1 MGIIWLYTI
10 GSVVL
15 VSLTSLVGI
24 LFLSMNEERLKRMVF
39 VLVSVA
45 VGALFGDVFIHIL
58 PELYKNSI
66 SPLTISMFVLIG
78 ILVFFILEK
87 FLRWHHHHGVD
98 EESYHSIQENS
109 HIGYINLVSDGVHN
123 FIDGVF
129 IGIAYLVAIPVG
141 IATTIAVLLHELP
154 QEIGDF
160 GILIHS
166 GFSKK
171 KALLLNI
178 LSASGA
184 ILGAILALL
193 LGSNVEEFATPILA
207 LTAGTFV
214 YIAGSDLVPELH
226 KISDIKKSTI
236 QLLAVVIGIVL
247 MYLLLFID

>member
-1 MGIIWLYTI
+1 M
-10 GSVVL
+10 
-15 VSLTSLVGI
+15 SLTSLVGI